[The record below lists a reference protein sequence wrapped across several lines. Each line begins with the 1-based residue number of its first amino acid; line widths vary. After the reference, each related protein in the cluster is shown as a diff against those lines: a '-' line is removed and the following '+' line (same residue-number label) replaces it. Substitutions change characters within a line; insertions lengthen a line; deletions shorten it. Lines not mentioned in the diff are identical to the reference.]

1 MYYTLTLDHCVDS
14 YTPGWITD
22 MADLV
27 EINTDV
33 HFFPDR
39 DSAID
44 SGKRH
49 MKFLRRNYMAQN
61 SELQFDYQETDDPT
75 DDYHW
80 SRMTVTDPARSE
92 LGGLYA
98 FAEFRVEEVEMEDE

>member
-1 MYYTLTLDHCVDS
+1 MYYTLTLNHCVDS
-14 YTPGWITD
+14 YAPGWITD

-44 SGKRH
+44 YGKRE
-49 MKFLRRNYMAQN
+49 MKWYRRNCKAKN
-61 SELQFDYQETDDPT
+61 SQCQFEYQETDEPN
-75 DDYHW
+75 DDYYW
-80 SRMTVTDPARSE
+80 SRMTVIDHEKSE

-98 FAEFRVEEVEMEDE
+98 FMEFRVEEVEPEE

>member
-1 MYYTLTLDHCVDS
+1 MYYTLTLNHCVDS
-14 YTPGWITD
+14 YNPGWITD

-39 DSAID
+39 DSAIAY
-44 SGKRH
+44 GERE
-49 MKFLRRNYMAQN
+49 MNFYRQN
-61 SELQFDYQETDDPT
+61 CEVKNSQLKFDYQETDDPT

-80 SRMTVTDPARSE
+80 SRMTVIDPNRNE

-98 FAEFRVEEVEMEDE
+98 FAEFRVEEVKMEDE